1 MIAKENDN
9 ESFIFTVLREC
20 LEEDGDDSIPHEELS
35 DRELYSTFAYV
46 IIVVA
51 FLALTVGPFSL
62 LK

>member
-1 MIAKENDN
+1 MADQENKN

-20 LEEDGDDSIPHEELS
+20 LEEDRDDSLPHEELS
-35 DRELYSTFAYV
+35 DKELYSTFAYV